1 MFGTLTFLLLYG
13 MREQYFKLKYR
24 FFYVS
29 GFIILSMAY
38 GLLTEI
44 LQAKVFVGRNGNVYD
59 FLADSLGAI
68 LGWLTFYLLYRKN
81 KYKISNTNTN

>member
-1 MFGTLTFLLLYG
+1 MFGMLSFLLLYG

-44 LQAKVFVGRNGNVYD
+44 LQATVFVGRNGNLYD

-68 LGWLTFYLLYRKN
+68 LGWLTFYLMYRKKN
-81 KYKISNTNTN
+81 NEITNINTD